1 MGKQFSGTLK
11 NIIHLK
17 KNLWENTQHVF
28 RKSHNVTSWFFQ
40 NYNTFLNMFFL
51 ISFVYFSYSL
61 QCEIYVSWL
70 NPVFFFS
77 SLTFTTWSICPSSHA
92 EIKRDKE
99 RRARFS
105 LSPSPSRS
113 CLGRCVPP
121 LFVYFGKEAPLS
133 TCLLRVKEG
142 LTAANC
148 ALQQAPC
155 MQPGPCRP
163 ASALQP
169 RRTWSNTVK

>member
-1 MGKQFSGTLK
+1 
-11 NIIHLK
+11 
-17 KNLWENTQHVF
+17 
-28 RKSHNVTSWFFQ
+28 
-40 NYNTFLNMFFL
+40 MFFL

-70 NPVFFFS
+70 NPVLFFS

-99 RRARFS
+99 RRAPFS
-105 LSPSPSRS
+105 LSPSPRRS

-148 ALQQAPC
+148 ALQQDSVHAAGSVQAGLRTSAPPHLKQHC
-155 MQPGPCRP
+155 KVKTEGKSYHP
-163 ASALQP
+163 AT
-169 RRTWSNTVK
+169 RT